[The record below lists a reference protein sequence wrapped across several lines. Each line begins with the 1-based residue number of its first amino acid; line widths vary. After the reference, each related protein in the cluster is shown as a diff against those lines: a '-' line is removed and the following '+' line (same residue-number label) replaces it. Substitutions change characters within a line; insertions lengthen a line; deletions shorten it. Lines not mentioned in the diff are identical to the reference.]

1 MKNSI
6 IVTRESGERFPNLT
20 GVFRRRFPVVVGQ
33 VKHSGKPQAV
43 TYYGERYIVSTSE
56 GR

>member
-43 TYYGERYIVSTSE
+43 TYYGERYIISTSE